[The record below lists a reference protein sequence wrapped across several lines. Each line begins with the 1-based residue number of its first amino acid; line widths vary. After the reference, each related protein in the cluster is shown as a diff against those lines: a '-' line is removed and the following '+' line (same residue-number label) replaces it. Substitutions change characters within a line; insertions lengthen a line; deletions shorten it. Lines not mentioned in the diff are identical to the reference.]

1 MEKDYNYK
9 LFPSK
14 EDQDKFYKILAE
26 LFLERSQNQRQE
38 LSTELDSLQK
48 NCGNILSS
56 NGTSENLVK
65 QIIDKNAEI
74 SDNTAARSEEDT
86 ANLKEERSNLYNKL
100 LDVIRSLENSHE
112 TLSVGEDWERD
123 ANRAFDRQEKT
134 ISIKR
139 KEDEVKETIT
149 GDPISHEEM
158 LSAYPFKQIREYKG
172 ITEEEKT
179 ETPEEIVEEPKTEE
193 TKEEIV
199 TGIAEAPENLL
210 EKVYPKVEE
219 PSEEEI
225 TKTPVLTD
233 NSFFATDDELKEAIE
248 QTPETPVDDVKE
260 TPVSIIEEPKEQKSE
275 GLALLDE
282 IANEESPI
290 EPETK
295 DIILPDDNEEVL
307 PELNDENSLTYELT
321 SGVSLSDVAESAYY
335 DKGTWD
341 KLYEYNKKLID
352 EKLNGTPIETAKDDK
367 NILNGLV
374 IRVPFTLDI
383 ANPKKE
389 EVKKVA

>member
-112 TLSVGEDWERD
+112 TLSVGEDLERD

-199 TGIAEAPENLL
+199 TGITEAPENIL

-260 TPVSIIEEPKEQKSE
+260 TPVSTIEEPKEHKSE